1 MPMLERHD
9 IELAATRLRPWL
21 RRTPV
26 IEVDPAD
33 LGVDGMRQ
41 PLLLKLE
48 QLQHAGSF
56 KARGAHYQLLAR
68 DVPAAGV
75 VAASGGNY
83 GVAVAYAAQ
92 RLGVVATVFVPDTTA
107 PAKLVRLRGLGARV
121 EVVPGYYDDA
131 LAASRAHADSSGA
144 LQLHAFDQPEM
155 LAGAGT
161 VACELEEQATV
172 DRVLVAVGGAGL
184 IGGMATWY
192 RGSVVLTGVE
202 TEGCQ
207 SLHAALEAGEPVDV
221 EVGGIAAD
229 ALGARR
235 VGSLG
240 FAAAQRWVEGVTL
253 VTDEAV
259 VDAQRRLWSAVR
271 IATEPGGAAALAAVT
286 SGALRVAPDER
297 LGIVLCG
304 ANVDPSTLA

>member
-1 MPMLERHD
+1 
-9 IELAATRLRPWL
+9 
-21 RRTPV
+21 V

-48 QLQHAGSF
+48 YLQHSGSF
-56 KARGAHYQLLAR
+56 KARGAHYQLLAL

-83 GVAVAYAAQ
+83 GVAVAYAAR
-92 RLGVVATVFVPDTTA
+92 RLDVAATVFVPDTTA
-107 PAKLVRLRGLGARV
+107 PTKLARLRGLGARV

-131 LAASRAHADSSGA
+131 FVASREYANSSGA

-155 LAGAGT
+155 VAGAGT
-161 VACELEEQATV
+161 VAAEFEEQATV
-172 DRVLVAVGGAGL
+172 DRVVVAVGGAGL
-184 IGGMATWY
+184 IGGIATWY
-192 RGSVVLTGVE
+192 RGAVVLTGVE
-202 TEGCQ
+202 TEGCP
-207 SLHAALEAGEPVDV
+207 SLHAALAAGEPVDV
-221 EVGGIAAD
+221 DVGGIAAD

-259 VDAQRRLWSAVR
+259 VDAQRRLWSALR
-271 IATEPGGAAALAAVT
+271 IATEPGGAAALAALT

-297 LGIVLCG
+297 IGIVLCG
-304 ANVDPSTLA
+304 ANVDPSELA

>member
-1 MPMLERHD
+1 
-9 IELAATRLRPWL
+9 
-21 RRTPV
+21 V
-26 IEVDPAD
+26 
-33 LGVDGMRQ
+33 
-41 PLLLKLE
+41 LKLE
-48 QLQHAGSF
+48 HLQHSGSF
-56 KARGAHYQLLAR
+56 KARGAHYQLLAL

-83 GVAVAYAAQ
+83 GVAVAYAAA
-92 RLGVVATVFVPDTTA
+92 RLNVTATVFVPDTTA
-107 PAKLVRLRGLGARV
+107 PTKLARLRGLGARV

-131 LAASRAHADSSGA
+131 LVAARAHVDSSGA

-155 LAGAGT
+155 LVGAGT
-161 VACELEEQATV
+161 VAAELDEQATL

-184 IGGMATWY
+184 IGGIATWY

-207 SLHAALEAGEPVDV
+207 SLHAALDAGEPVDV
-221 EVGGIAAD
+221 DVGGIAAD

-253 VTDEAV
+253 VTDDAV
-259 VDAQRRLWSAVR
+259 VDAQRRLWSALR
-271 IATEPGGAAALAAVT
+271 IATEPGGAAALAALT

-297 LGIVLCG
+297 IGIVLCG
-304 ANVDPSTLA
+304 ANVDPSTLG